1 MPPPPPTP
9 RRSLFRLLQ
18 RRGCARLVPRLFM
31 LSCFSVNLKAQCSQ
45 GASQLGRAVPA
56 RRPRAR
62 SARAGA
68 ARPTVFTIA
77 LRLPRI
83 SPFVSCCMAKDEA
96 QWAKQMEQLRDEIRR
111 HDRLYYEEAAPII
124 TDREYDRLY
133 KELVNL
139 ETQFPD
145 LVTPDSPTQRVGG
158 KPLKAFEQVAHV
170 IPMLSLDNTYSE
182 EEVKN
187 FYARIRRL
195 LPNEKVPV
203 VIEPKV
209 DGVAVSLIYEN
220 GRLRQAA
227 TRGDGTVGDNITQNI
242 RTIRSMPEQLRGAA
256 PKLLEV
262 RGEVYMDKHGFEEL
276 NDERRKAGLPL
287 FANPRNAAAG
297 SLKQLDPAIV
307 AKRPLGVVL
316 YGTGATEGV
325 DVDVHSEIFPLLKKL
340 GLPATE
346 RWWVAKSVEEIL
358 EAIHELDGIRHK
370 FAYQTDGAVVKV
382 NSFAQ
387 RERLGFTAK
396 SPRWAIAYKYEAER
410 VETRLNDI
418 VIQVGRTGILTPV
431 AMLEPVFVSGSTV
444 GRATLH
450 NEDEIKRKDIRI
462 GDTVVIEKAGEV
474 IPAVVEVVK
483 SKRPRDAKAFDFAR
497 HIHGKC
503 PVCGSPIRRDP
514 QFVAWRC
521 ENLQCP
527 AQTTRRVEFFAARS
541 ALDIESV
548 GGIVADK
555 LVERGLVRDPLDL
568 FELKT
573 EQLAKLNLGTDEEP
587 RVFGEKNATKAIR
600 AIERARTLPLSRWL
614 FALAIPDVGRTTA
627 SQLARFHETI
637 EDVANSALLGDVL
650 DYHKKRE
657 EKEDAKEIADR
668 LLQAGFAKPSKSKA
682 EKGRGI
688 TTEVGPVV
696 AQSVLDFFAS
706 AAGKKI
712 LHRIKELSIH
722 PKSEKVSAKKAAALP
737 LTGKTF
743 VLTGTL
749 PSMAREEAT
758 ERIEA
763 LGGHVTGSV
772 SKKTD
777 YVLAG
782 AEPGSKFDKA
792 KELGVRIIDEPEFR
806 KILDRG

>member
-1 MPPPPPTP
+1 
-9 RRSLFRLLQ
+9 
-18 RRGCARLVPRLFM
+18 
-31 LSCFSVNLKAQCSQ
+31 
-45 GASQLGRAVPA
+45 
-56 RRPRAR
+56 
-62 SARAGA
+62 
-68 ARPTVFTIA
+68 
-77 LRLPRI
+77 
-83 SPFVSCCMAKDEA
+83 MANDEA
-96 QWAKQMEQLRDEIRR
+96 QAAKRIEQLREEIRK

-124 TDREYDRLY
+124 NDRKYDRLY
-133 KELVNL
+133 KELVDL

-158 KPLKAFEQVAHV
+158 KPLKAFEQVSHL

-187 FYARIRRL
+187 FYARIQRL
-195 LPNEKVPV
+195 LPDEKIPV

-220 GRLRQAA
+220 GKLRQAA
-227 TRGDGTVGDNITQNI
+227 TRGDGNVGDNITQNI
-242 RTIRSMPEQLRGAA
+242 RTIRTVPERLRDGA

-262 RGEVYMDKHGFEEL
+262 RGEVYMDRKGFEKL
-276 NDERRKAGLPL
+276 NDERKKQGLPL

-307 AKRPLGVVL
+307 AKRPLGVVF
-316 YGTGATEGV
+316 YGTGANEDV
-325 DVDVHSEIFPLLKKL
+325 DVDRHSEVFPLLQEL
-340 GLPATE
+340 GLPTTE
-346 RWWVAKSVEEIL
+346 RWWVAESLEEIL
-358 EAIHELDGIRHK
+358 DAIHQLDGIRHN

-396 SPRWAIAYKYEAER
+396 SPRWAIAYKYAAER
-410 VETRLNDI
+410 VQTRLNDI

-431 AMLEPVFVSGSTV
+431 AVLEPVLVSGSTV

-483 SKRPRDAKAFDFAR
+483 SKRPRGTAPFRFSK

-503 PVCGSPIRRDP
+503 PVCGGPIRRDP
-514 QFVAWRC
+514 EFVAWRC
-521 ENLQCP
+521 ENLHCS
-527 AQTTRRVEFFAARS
+527 AQTTRRLEFFAARG

-573 EQLAKLNLGTDEEP
+573 EQLAKLNLGTDEAP
-587 RVFGEKNATKAIR
+587 RVFGEKNATKAIN

-614 FALAIPDVGRTTA
+614 FALAIPDVGKTTA
-627 SQLARFHETI
+627 TQLARFHETI
-637 EDVANSALLGDVL
+637 EDVAASQLLRDVL
-650 DYHKKRE
+650 EYHDK
-657 EKEDAKEIADR
+657 EKNERGEIAEQ
-668 LLQAGFAKPSKSKA
+668 LIKSGFAKPSKSKGD
-682 EKGRGI
+682 KDRGI
-688 TTEVGPVV
+688 VAEVGPVL
-696 AQSVLDFFAS
+696 AQSVLDFFEAS
-706 AAGKKI
+706 AGQKV
-712 LHRIKELSIH
+712 LRRMKELGIK
-722 PKSEKVSAKKAAALP
+722 PKREKVSAKKAAELP
-737 LTGKTF
+737 LARKTF

-749 PSMAREEAT
+749 PSMTREEAT
-758 ERIEA
+758 EKIEA
-763 LGGHVTGSV
+763 LGGHVTSSV

-792 KELGVRIIDEPEFR
+792 KELGVQIIDEAAFR
-806 KILDRG
+806 KML

>member
-1 MPPPPPTP
+1 MAGNET
-9 RRSLFRLLQ
+9 Q
-18 RRGCARLVPRLFM
+18 
-31 LSCFSVNLKAQCSQ
+31 
-45 GASQLGRAVPA
+45 PA
-56 RRPRAR
+56 K
-62 SARAGA
+62 
-68 ARPTVFTIA
+68 
-77 LRLPRI
+77 RI
-83 SPFVSCCMAKDEA
+83 
-96 QWAKQMEQLRDEIRR
+96 EQLRNEIRK
-111 HDRLYYEEAAPII
+111 HDRLYYEEASPII
-124 TDREYDRLY
+124 SDREYDRLY
-133 KELVNL
+133 RELIDL

-145 LVTPDSPTQRVGG
+145 LATADSPTQRVGG
-158 KPLKAFEQVAHV
+158 KPLKAFEQVPHL

-182 EEVKN
+182 QEVKN
-187 FYARIRRL
+187 FYARIQRL
-195 LPNEKVPV
+195 LPNEAIPV

-227 TRGDGTVGDNITQNI
+227 TRGDGNVGDDITQNT
-242 RTIRSMPEQLRGAA
+242 RTIPSVPERLRGAA

-262 RGEVYMDKHGFEEL
+262 RGEVYMDKQGFEKL
-276 NDERRKAGLPL
+276 NDARRTAGLPL

-307 AKRPLGVVL
+307 AKRPLGVVV
-316 YGTGATEGV
+316 YGTGAIDGV
-325 DVDVHSEIFPLLKKL
+325 EVDLHSEIFPLLKKL

-346 RWWVAKSVEEIL
+346 RWWVAESVEEIL
-358 EAIHELDGIRHK
+358 DAIHQLDVVRHK

-483 SKRPRDAKAFDFAR
+483 SKRPRDAKPFDFAK
-497 HIHGKC
+497 HIYGKC
-503 PVCGSPIRRDP
+503 PVCDGPIRRDP
-514 QFVAWRC
+514 EFVAWRC

-527 AQTTRRVEFFAARS
+527 AQTTRRLEFFAARS

-555 LVERGLVRDPLDL
+555 LVERGLVREPLDL
-568 FELKT
+568 FELRT

-627 SQLARFHETI
+627 TQLARFHETI
-637 EDVANSALLGDVL
+637 EDAANSQLLRDVL
-650 DYHKKRE
+650 QYHEKRE
-657 EKEDAKEIADR
+657 QKSQNGGTKEIVDR
-668 LLQAGFAKPSKSKA
+668 LIRVGFAKPSKSKA

-696 AQSVLDFFAS
+696 AKSVLDFFAS
-706 AAGKKI
+706 PAGKKI
-712 LHRIKELSIH
+712 LQRLRQLRIQ
-722 PKSEKVSAKKAAALP
+722 PKSEKVSARKAAGLP
-737 LTGKTF
+737 LAGKTF

-749 PSMAREEAT
+749 PSMTREEAT
-758 ERIEA
+758 EKIEA
-763 LGGHVTGSV
+763 LGGHVANDV

-782 AEPGSKFDKA
+782 AQPGSKLDKA
-792 KELGVRIIDEPEFR
+792 KELGIEVIEEPEFR
-806 KILDRG
+806 KML

>member
-1 MPPPPPTP
+1 M
-9 RRSLFRLLQ
+9 S
-18 RRGCARLVPRLFM
+18 GE
-31 LSCFSVNLKAQCSQ
+31 KAQ
-45 GASQLGRAVPA
+45 AAKRVAEL
-56 RRPRAR
+56 RR
-62 SARAGA
+62 
-68 ARPTVFTIA
+68 
-77 LRLPRI
+77 
-83 SPFVSCCMAKDEA
+83 
-96 QWAKQMEQLRDEIRR
+96 EIEK
-111 HDRLYYEEAAPII
+111 HDRLYHEEAAPII

-133 KELVNL
+133 KELVDL
-139 ETQFPD
+139 ETQFSD

-158 KPLKAFEQVAHV
+158 KPLKAFEQVPHV

-187 FYARIRRL
+187 FYARLQRL
-195 LPNEKVPV
+195 LPNEKIPV

-227 TRGDGTVGDNITQNI
+227 TRGDGNVGDNITQNV
-242 RTIRSMPEQLRGAA
+242 RTIRSVPERLRSGA

-262 RGEVYMDKHGFEEL
+262 RGEVYMDRKGFEKL
-276 NDERRKAGLPL
+276 NDERKKQCLPL

-316 YGTGATEGV
+316 YGTGAIQGM
-325 DVDVHSEIFPLLKKL
+325 DVDLHSEVFPLLKKFS
-340 GLPATE
+340 LPVTE
-346 RWWVAKSVEEIL
+346 RWWVAASVDEIL
-358 EAIHELDGIRHK
+358 DAIHELDGIRHK

-396 SPRWAIAYKYEAER
+396 SPRWAIAYKYAAER

-418 VIQVGRTGILTPV
+418 IIQVGRTGILTPV
-431 AMLEPVFVSGSTV
+431 AMLEPLLVSGSTV

-483 SKRPRDAKAFDFAR
+483 SKRPRDAKPFDFAR

-503 PVCGSPIRRDP
+503 PVCGGPIRRDP

-527 AQTTRRVEFFAARS
+527 AQTTRRVEFFAARG

-548 GGIVADK
+548 GGVVADK
-555 LVERGLVRDPLDL
+555 LVERGLVREPLDL

-573 EQLAKLNLGTDEEP
+573 DQLAKLNLGTEEAP
-587 RVFGEKNATKAIR
+587 RIFGEKNATKAIQ

-614 FALAIPDVGRTTA
+614 FALAIPDVGKTTA
-627 SQLARFHETI
+627 TQLARFHDSI
-637 EDVANSALLGDVL
+637 GGVAQSQLLRDVL
-650 DYHKKRE
+650 DYHEKRE
-657 EKEDAKEIADR
+657 QKEDAKEIAER
-668 LLQAGFAKPSKSKA
+668 LIKAGFATRSKSKA
-682 EKGRGI
+682 EKERGI
-688 TTEVGPVV
+688 VTEIGPVV
-696 AQSVLDFFAS
+696 ARSVLDFFAS
-706 AAGKKI
+706 ATGKRI
-712 LHRIKELSIH
+712 LQRLKQLGIQ
-722 PKSEKVSAKKAAALP
+722 PKSEKISAKRAEELP
-737 LTGKTF
+737 LSRKTF

-749 PSMAREEAT
+749 PSMTREEAT
-758 ERIEA
+758 EKIET
-763 LGGHVTGSV
+763 LGGHVTSSV

-777 YVLAG
+777 YLLAG
-782 AEPGSKFDKA
+782 ADPGSKLDKA
-792 KELGVRIIDEPEFR
+792 RELGVRIIDDAEFR
-806 KILDRG
+806 KML

>member
-1 MPPPPPTP
+1 MTVDEK
-9 RRSLFRLLQ
+9 Q
-18 RRGCARLVPRLFM
+18 
-31 LSCFSVNLKAQCSQ
+31 
-45 GASQLGRAVPA
+45 
-56 RRPRAR
+56 
-62 SARAGA
+62 A
-68 ARPTVFTIA
+68 AKRVA
-77 LRLPRI
+77 
-83 SPFVSCCMAKDEA
+83 
-96 QWAKQMEQLRDEIRR
+96 QLRREIEK

-124 TDREYDRLY
+124 TDRDYDRLY
-133 KELVNL
+133 KELVDL

-158 KPLKAFEQVAHV
+158 KPLKAFEQVPHV

-187 FYARIRRL
+187 FYARLQRL
-195 LPNEKVPV
+195 LPNEKIPV

-209 DGVAVSLIYEN
+209 DGVAVSFIYKN

-227 TRGDGTVGDNITQNI
+227 TRGDGNVGDDITQNV
-242 RTIRSMPEQLRGAA
+242 RTIRAVPERLRDRA

-262 RGEVYMDKHGFEEL
+262 RGEVYMDRKGFERL
-276 NDERRKAGLPL
+276 NDERKKQSLPL

-316 YGTGATEGV
+316 YGTGATQGM
-325 DVDVHSEIFPLLKKL
+325 DVDLHSEVFPLLKKF
-340 GLPATE
+340 GLPVTE
-346 RWWVAKSVEEIL
+346 RWWVAASVDEIL
-358 EAIHELDGIRHK
+358 DAIHELDGIRHK

-396 SPRWAIAYKYEAER
+396 SPRWAIAYKYAAER

-418 VIQVGRTGILTPV
+418 IIQVGRTGILTPV
-431 AMLEPVFVSGSTV
+431 AMLEPVLVSGSTV

-450 NEDEIKRKDIRI
+450 NEDEIKRKGIRI

-474 IPAVVEVVK
+474 IPAVVDVLR
-483 SKRPRDAKAFDFAR
+483 SKRPRDAKPFDFAR

-503 PVCGSPIRRDP
+503 PVCGGPIRRDP

-527 AQTTRRVEFFAARS
+527 AQTTRRVEFFAARG

-548 GGIVADK
+548 GGVVADK
-555 LVERGLVRDPLDL
+555 LVERGLVREPLDL

-573 EQLAKLNLGTDEEP
+573 DQLAKLNLGTEEAP
-587 RVFGEKNATKAIR
+587 RIFGEKNATKAIQ
-600 AIERARTLPLSRWL
+600 AIERARTLPLSRWV
-614 FALAIPDVGRTTA
+614 FALAIPDVGKTTA
-627 SQLARFHETI
+627 TELARFHDTI
-637 EDVANSALLGDVL
+637 GGVAQSQLLRDVL
-650 DYHKKRE
+650 DYHEKRE
-657 EKEDAKEIADR
+657 QKEDAKEIAER
-668 LLQAGFAKPSKSKA
+668 LIKAGFAKRSKSKA
-682 EKGRGI
+682 ERERGI
-688 TTEVGPVV
+688 VTEIGPVV
-696 AQSVLDFFAS
+696 ARSVLDFFAS
-706 AAGKKI
+706 AIGK
-712 LHRIKELSIH
+712 RIVQRLKQIGIQ
-722 PKSEKVSAKKAAALP
+722 PKSEKIPAKKPEELP
-737 LTGKTF
+737 LSGKTF

-749 PSMAREEAT
+749 PSMTREEAT
-758 ERIEA
+758 GKIEA

-772 SKKTD
+772 SRKTD

-782 AEPGSKFDKA
+782 GDPGSKLDKA
-792 KELGVRIIDEPEFR
+792 RELGVRIIDDAEFR
-806 KILDRG
+806 KML

>member
-1 MPPPPPTP
+1 MT
-9 RRSLFRLLQ
+9 RLSIIADIQ
-18 RRGCARLVPRLFM
+18 RN
-31 LSCFSVNLKAQCSQ
+31 SY
-45 GASQLGRAVPA
+45 RAK
-56 RRPRAR
+56 
-62 SARAGA
+62 
-68 ARPTVFTIA
+68 
-77 LRLPRI
+77 
-83 SPFVSCCMAKDEA
+83 MAKDETRA
-96 QWAKQMEQLRDEIRR
+96 AKRMEQLRDEIRK

-124 TDREYDRLY
+124 SDREYDHLY
-133 KELVNL
+133 KELIDL
-139 ETQFPD
+139 EMQFPD
-145 LVTPDSPTQRVGG
+145 LITPDSPTQRVGG
-158 KPLKAFEQVAHV
+158 KPLKAFEQVAHL

-187 FYARIRRL
+187 FYARIQRL
-195 LPNEKVPV
+195 LPNEKIPV

-227 TRGDGTVGDNITQNI
+227 TRGDGNVGDNITQNI
-242 RTIRSMPEQLRGAA
+242 RTIRSVPERLRGAA

-262 RGEVYMDKHGFEEL
+262 RGEVYMDKHGFEKL
-276 NDERRKAGLPL
+276 NDERRKAGLLL

-346 RWWVAKSVEEIL
+346 RWWVAESVEEIL
-358 EAIHELDGIRHK
+358 EAIHELDGIRRK
-370 FAYQTDGAVVKV
+370 FPYQTDGAVVKV

-410 VETRLNDI
+410 VQTRLNEI

-431 AMLEPVFVSGSTV
+431 AVLEPVFVSGSTV

-483 SKRPRDAKAFDFAR
+483 SKRPRDAKPFDFAA
-497 HIHGKC
+497 HVHGKC
-503 PVCGSPIRRDP
+503 PVCGSLIQRDP

-527 AQTTRRVEFFAARS
+527 AQTTRRVEFFAARG

-555 LVERGLVRDPLDL
+555 LVERGLVREALDL
-568 FELKT
+568 FELKVD
-573 EQLAKLNLGTDEEP
+573 QLGKLNLGTEEAP
-587 RVFGEKNATKAIR
+587 RLFGEKNATKAIN
-600 AIERARTLPLSRWL
+600 AIQRARTLPLSRWL
-614 FALAIPDVGRTTA
+614 FALAIPDVGKTTA
-627 SQLARFHETI
+627 MELARFHDNI
-637 EDVANSALLGDVL
+637 EDVAHSQLLRDVL
-650 DYHKKRE
+650 NYREKRE
-657 EKEDAKEIADR
+657 QKQNATEIADR
-668 LLQAGFAKPSKSKA
+668 LIQAGFAKRSKSKA
-682 EKGRGI
+682 EKDGI
-688 TTEVGPVV
+688 VTEVGPVV
-696 AQSVLDFFAS
+696 AESVLNFFAS
-706 AAGKKI
+706 MTGKKI
-712 LHRIKELSIH
+712 LRRLKELGIQ
-722 PKSEKVSAKKAAALP
+722 PKSEKVSMKTAAQFP
-737 LTGKTF
+737 LAGKTF

-749 PSMAREEAT
+749 PSITREEAT
-758 ERIEA
+758 EKIEA
-763 LGGHVTGSV
+763 LGGHVSKIGRV
-772 SKKTD
+772 SCRER
-777 YVLAG
+777 V
-782 AEPGSKFDKA
+782 E
-792 KELGVRIIDEPEFR
+792 E
-806 KILDRG
+806 

>member
-1 MPPPPPTP
+1 
-9 RRSLFRLLQ
+9 
-18 RRGCARLVPRLFM
+18 
-31 LSCFSVNLKAQCSQ
+31 
-45 GASQLGRAVPA
+45 
-56 RRPRAR
+56 
-62 SARAGA
+62 
-68 ARPTVFTIA
+68 
-77 LRLPRI
+77 
-83 SPFVSCCMAKDEA
+83 MAKSETRA
-96 QWAKQMEQLRDEIRR
+96 AKRIEQLRNEIRKY
-111 HDRLYYEEAAPII
+111 DRLYYEEAAPII
-124 TDREYDRLY
+124 SDREYDRLY
-133 KELVNL
+133 KELVDL

-158 KPLKAFEQVAHV
+158 KPLKAFEQVSHL

-187 FYARIRRL
+187 FYARIQRL
-195 LPNEKVPV
+195 LPNEKIPV

-209 DGVAVSLIYEN
+209 DGVAVSLVYEN

-227 TRGDGTVGDNITQNI
+227 TRGDGNVGDDITQNI
-242 RTIRSMPEQLRGAA
+242 RTIRSVPERLHGAT
-256 PKLLEV
+256 PQLLEA
-262 RGEVYMDKHGFEEL
+262 RGEVYMDKHGFEKL

-316 YGTGATEGV
+316 YGTGATRGV
-325 DVDVHSEIFPLLKKL
+325 DVDAHSEIFALLKKL
-340 GLPATE
+340 GLPITE
-346 RWWVAKSVEEIL
+346 RWWVAESVEEIL
-358 EAIHELDGIRHK
+358 DAIHELDGIRNK

-382 NSFAQ
+382 DSFAQ

-410 VETRLNDI
+410 AETRLKDI
-418 VIQVGRTGILTPV
+418 VVQVGRTGILTPV
-431 AMLEPVFVSGSTV
+431 AVLEPILVSGSTV

-483 SKRPRDAKAFDFAR
+483 SKRPRDAKPFEFAK

-503 PVCGSPIRRDP
+503 PVCGGPIRRDP

-555 LVERGLVRDPLDL
+555 LVERGLVREPLDL
-568 FELKT
+568 FELKL

-600 AIERARTLPLSRWL
+600 AIERARVLPLSRWL

-627 SQLARFHETI
+627 TQLARFHETI
-637 EDVANSALLGDVL
+637 EDVATSPLLRDVL
-650 DYHKKRE
+650 QYHAKRE
-657 EKEDAKEIADR
+657 EKEDAREIADR
-668 LLQAGFAKPSKSKA
+668 LVQAGFAKPSKSKA
-682 EKGRGI
+682 EKGRGV

-696 AQSVLDFFAS
+696 AKSVLDFFAS
-706 AAGKKI
+706 AAGKEI
-712 LHRIKELSIH
+712 LQRVRQLRIQ
-722 PKSEKVSAKKAAALP
+722 PKSEKVSAKKAAKLP
-737 LTGKTF
+737 LAGKAF

-749 PSMAREEAT
+749 PSMTREEAT
-758 ERIEA
+758 DRIEA
-763 LGGHVTGSV
+763 LGGHVSGSV

-782 AEPGSKFDKA
+782 AEPGSKLDKA
-792 KELGVRIIDEPEFR
+792 KDLGVRVIDESEFQKMLGR
-806 KILDRG
+806 